1 MDHWKQLNIKFV
13 WTNCMTMKI
22 LPIDK
27 VREADAYT
35 IKNEPIESIELMERA
50 ARECFKWIY
59 HFLRRGQVVKIF
71 AGLGN
76 NGGDGLAIARLLAR
90 QNVRVQI
97 YIIRYSD
104 KMSDDFKVNL
114 ERLERFP
121 DVQLL
126 DIKEEDKL
134 PNLETDDLVVDAIFG
149 SGLSK
154 PVEGFIAS
162 VIRQINNSGSTV
174 VAIDI
179 PTGMYA
185 DNSSDADGAIVEA
198 SYTLSFQFPKYSF
211 LFPENEKYVGAWE
224 VLPIGLHPDFI
235 ESVKVKNFTATRS
248 DILGALIKREKYSHK
263 GTYGHALLIAG
274 GYGKM
279 GASVLASRA
288 CLRSGAGL
296 LTTHAPQKGYEILQT
311 TIPEAMVSI
320 DTSAEFF
327 SQHPDLS
334 PYNALGVGPGIGTSE
349 ETANALK
356 VLIQNTGLP
365 VLFDAD
371 AINILG
377 ENRTWISFVPKH
389 SIFTPHPK
397 EFERITQK
405 VTSDFERI
413 EVQREFSLKHG
424 VYIVLKGANTSISCP
439 DGSIYF
445 NTTGNPGMAV
455 AGSGDVLTGIILG
468 MLAQGYSSKESA
480 IMGVYLHGLAG
491 DYAAK
496 KAGIESMIAGD
507 IVENLGRAFK
517 DVKREL

>member
-1 MDHWKQLNIKFV
+1 
-13 WTNCMTMKI
+13 MKI
-22 LPIDK
+22 LPIEK

-35 IKNEPIESIELMERA
+35 IKNEPIDSIELMERA

-59 HFLRRGQVVKIF
+59 KYLKRGQVVKVI

-76 NGGDGLAIARLLAR
+76 NGGDGLAIGRLLAR

-97 YIIRYSD
+97 YIIRYSE

-114 ERLERFP
+114 ERLERFS
-121 DVQLL
+121 
-126 DIKEEDKL
+126 DIQVIDINDGDEL
-134 PNLETDDLVVDAIFG
+134 PAFGPDDLVVDAIFG

-154 PVEGFIAS
+154 PVTGFIAK
-162 VIRQINNSGSTV
+162 IIEHINNSPTTIIAV
-174 VAIDI
+174 DV
-179 PTGMYA
+179 PTGLFA
-185 DNSSDADGAIVEA
+185 DAPNDNDGAILKA
-198 SYTLSFQFPKYSF
+198 DYTLSFQFPKYSF
-211 LFPENEKYVGAWE
+211 LFPENEQYVGIWE
-224 VLPIGLHPDFI
+224 VVPIGLHPDFI
-235 ESVKVKNFTATRS
+235 KSVDVKNHMVTRS
-248 DILGALIKREKYSHK
+248 DILGSLIIREKFSHK
-263 GTYGHALLIAG
+263 GTYGHSLLIAG

-288 CLRSGAGL
+288 CLRSGVGL
-296 LTTHAPQKGYEILQT
+296 LTTHTPKKGYEILQT

-320 DTSAEFF
+320 DPSEDFF
-327 SQHPDLS
+327 SEHPDLL
-334 PYNALGVGPGIGTSE
+334 PYNAIGIGPGIGTSK
-349 ETANALK
+349 ETANAVK

-365 VLFDAD
+365 ILFDAD

-397 EFERITQK
+397 EFERITEK
-405 VTSDFERI
+405 VTSDFDRI
-413 EVQREFSLKHG
+413 EIQRTFSIQNS
-424 VYIVLKGANTSISCP
+424 VYVVLKGANSSISCP
-439 DGSIYF
+439 DGSVYF

-468 MLAQGYSSKESA
+468 LLAQGYSSKEAA
-480 IMGVYLHGLAG
+480 IMGAYLHGLAG

-517 DVKREL
+517 DVKRESL